1 MKYIK
6 KLLMVITTLMLVVA
20 PLHVSAEEYTYT
32 VRLYA
37 GDLGTFNGQAY
48 IEYTGLTY
56 GQRISLDAD
65 AHTATLNSDASQYYI
80 RGVRESGKDN
90 NTIDNGSFV
99 VTSDREYVVAYGI
112 KGEMV
117 SYTINYV
124 DVNGNALAN
133 SQTYYGKVGDKPV
146 VAYLYV
152 DGYQPQAYNLTKTL
166 SSNEADNVFTFTYT
180 AKPTSTETI
189 IDEGTTNNGST
200 TNRTTGTTTNNGTT
214 TDNNT
219 ATGDNSNSEVTDDNN
234 NTATDENSGEESNV
248 DENGTQDIVD
258 LDDND
263 TPLENINADDSNDTD
278 KNMLVYIGVAVVAI
292 AALVGFLF
300 FVFKKKKKEDKQ

>member
-1 MKYIK
+1 MKHIK
-6 KLLMVITTLMLVVA
+6 RFLMIAIAFVLLIPLNVHAAYSYTITLYAGNVGTF
-20 PLHVSAEEYTYT
+20 SDGSTTKTYT
-32 VRLYA
+32 VDLNGEVNFQDDIKDVVLT
-37 GDLGTFNGQAY
+37 GDNAK
-48 IEYTGLTY
+48 TY
-56 GQRISLDAD
+56 
-65 AHTATLNSDASQYYI
+65 YVK
-80 RGVRESGKDN
+80 GVREAGKDN
-90 NTIDNGSFV
+90 NTVSATRFT
-99 VTSDREYVVAYGI
+99 VTSDREYVIAYGI
-112 KGEMV
+112 KGNMV
-117 SYTINYV
+117 PYTISYV
-124 DVNGNALAN
+124 DRSTGATLYP
-133 SQTYYGKVGDKPV
+133 SQTFYGVVGDKPV
-146 VAYLYV
+146 VAYQYV
-152 DGYQPQAYNLTKTL
+152 DGYQPEAYNMTGTL
-166 SSNEADNVFTFTYT
+166 KAEGNEWTFYYN
-180 AKPTSTETI
+180 AKPTSTETV

-200 TNRTTGTTTNNGTT
+200 TNRTNTTTNNGTT

-234 NTATDENSGEESNV
+234 NTATDENGGEESNV